1 MDKDGLGGIREDIR
15 YTMVYGDIRIQMK
28 ALDLSLYLIHN
39 LFQFYVQYHKLLKK
53 NNLDFNCYSKQLL
66 IVQYHKLLKK

>member
-1 MDKDGLGGIREDIR
+1 MDKDGLGGFREDIR
-15 YTMVYGDIRIQMK
+15 YTMVYGDIRIQVK

-53 NNLDFNCYSKQLL
+53 K
-66 IVQYHKLLKK
+66 II